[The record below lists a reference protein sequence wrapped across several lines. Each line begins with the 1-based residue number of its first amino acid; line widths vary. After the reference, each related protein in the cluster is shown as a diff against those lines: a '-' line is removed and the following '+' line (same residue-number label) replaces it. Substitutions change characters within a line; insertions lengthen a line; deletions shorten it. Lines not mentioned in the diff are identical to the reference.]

1 MQQTVEAMQ
10 NNLTKRQRDVLDAA
24 LHLLVEGNDALTMS
38 NIARAASCSK
48 ETLYKWFGDR
58 DTFLEAMVRWQASRV
73 RAVPIKREAVDVD
86 TLFSSLE
93 HFARD
98 WLMVL
103 SSESS
108 IALNRL
114 AVSHA
119 LSEKSHLGA
128 IVLHNGPYAMARKL
142 KPILELGRDSG
153 FLNYDDLDVA
163 FRTFFGL
170 VVRDMQIRKLLG
182 DDFIMSDEK
191 IICEARNATRQFF
204 TLYGV
209 EDINTKTPTQTQ
221 I

>member
-1 MQQTVEAMQ
+1 MQEFAQKT
-10 NNLTKRQRDVLDAA
+10 LTRRQCDVLDAA
-24 LHLLVEGNDALTMS
+24 LHLLVKGDEALTMS

-58 DTFLEAMVRWQASRV
+58 DLFLEAMVRWQASRV
-73 RAVPIKREAVDVD
+73 RVVPLHREGIDEKN
-86 TLFSSLE
+86 LFTSLE

-103 SSESS
+103 SSQTS

-119 LSEKSHLGA
+119 ASQTSKLSE
-128 IVLHNGPYAMARKL
+128 IVLHNGPFAMAHRL
-142 KPILELGRDSG
+142 KPILELGRESG
-153 FLNYDDLDVA
+153 FLCFDNLDEA

-182 DDFIMSDEK
+182 DEFVMNDDQ
-191 IICEARNATRQFF
+191 IIREARSATRQFF
-204 TLYGV
+204 ILFGKEKKDFT
-209 EDINTKTPTQTQ
+209 
-221 I
+221 